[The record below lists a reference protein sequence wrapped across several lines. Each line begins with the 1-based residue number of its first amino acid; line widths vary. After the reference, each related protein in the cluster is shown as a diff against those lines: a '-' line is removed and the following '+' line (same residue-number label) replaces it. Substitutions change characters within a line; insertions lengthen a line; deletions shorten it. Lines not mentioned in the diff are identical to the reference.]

1 MEIKGAILDVDGTL
15 VDSNDAHTK
24 AWIKALKDAGYE
36 VTYEQ
41 IKRLIGMGSD
51 NLLPEVAGLEKE
63 SEKGKKI
70 SEAWSEIFEK
80 EYLPHVS
87 AFPRTREMLQALK
100 KHGLKLVVA
109 SSAEEGMLGKLLE
122 IAGAKDLIEA
132 QTSSDDA
139 KNSKPDPDI
148 VQAALKQIGLRP
160 DEVLML
166 GDTPYDIEAARKAGV
181 GTIAFRC
188 GGWDDEGLRGAVA
201 VYDGPADLLKN
212 LEQSPL
218 LAG

>member
-1 MEIKGAILDVDGTL
+1 MKIKGAILDVDGTL

-24 AWIKALKDAGYE
+24 AWVKALEDAGYK
-36 VTYEQ
+36 VSYEQ

-51 NLLPEVAGLEKE
+51 NLLPEVTGLEKE
-63 SEKGKKI
+63 SEEGKKI
-70 SEAWSEIFEK
+70 SDAWSEIFEK
-80 EYLPHVS
+80 EYLPHLS
-87 AFPRTREMLQALK
+87 AFPKTREMLQALK
-100 KHGLKLVVA
+100 ERGLKLVVA

-148 VQAALKQIGLRP
+148 VQAALKQIDLRP

-166 GDTPYDIEAARKAGV
+166 GDTPYDIKAARKAGV
-181 GTIAFRC
+181 GTVAFRC
-188 GGWDDEGLRGAVA
+188 GGWDDDGLQGAVS
-201 VYDGPADLLKN
+201 VYDGPADLLEH

-218 LAG
+218 FAD